1 MQRTATSSIFK
12 AASSMAKA
20 ASNASG
26 VSSSSSASSAV
37 SSAPSLIHSASS
49 SSRPLMRMRIRVNC
63 AGQVQTSEF
72 AFIRGFHSSRRSP
85 LKSSYVYGAPSA
97 VNKSKSAEDNV
108 FFPQVYSEQGSVSV
122 AGSNVT
128 YESFESSL
136 SSSSSKQS
144 FSSEENI
151 SGPTNTTYAKFGHSE

>member
-85 LKSSYVYGAPSA
+85 LKSSYVYGAPSGA

-128 YESFESSL
+128 YESFESS
-136 SSSSSKQS
+136 SSSKQS